1 MIFSNLRYKY
11 VLDNGLAGRVYAT
24 DISEGSL
31 EKAKALLGSYENV
44 CFRLGDGLAP
54 IIEENVSVDLAVIC
68 GMGGQTIMKI
78 LSASPAVPT
87 LILGA
92 QKNAPMLR
100 QYLIDNGYVITADVM
115 VEDKGK
121 FYDVIKAEIG
131 AGDKLDEI
139 QLKFGKF
146 YKSKNADMLVYLEWL
161 SNRLK
166 TYKQTEANVI
176 LSEQIKEVEKWQR

>member
-1 MIFSNLRYKY
+1 
-11 VLDNGLAGRVYAT
+11 
-24 DISEGSL
+24 
-31 EKAKALLGSYENV
+31 
-44 CFRLGDGLAP
+44 
-54 IIEENVSVDLAVIC
+54 
-68 GMGGQTIMKI
+68 
-78 LSASPAVPT
+78 
-87 LILGA
+87 
-92 QKNAPMLR
+92 MLR
-100 QYLIDNGYVITADVM
+100 QYLIDNGYTITADVM

-146 YKSKNADMLVYLEWL
+146 YKNKNADMRVYLEWL
-161 SNRLK
+161 SSRLK